1 MDSLERLNNFYSLI
15 LGKPLI
21 PEEGEPQPS
30 IFPKPEPPPSLEAML
45 TWAKQHREMQAT
57 TNLTF
62 QIADVIVESIE
73 ELRAKS

>member
-1 MDSLERLNNFYSLI
+1 MDSLERLNDFYSLI

-21 PEEGEPQPS
+21 PAKGEPQPVV
-30 IFPKPEPPPSLEAML
+30 FPKPEPPPSLEAML
-45 TWAKQHREMQAT
+45 TWAKQHRDMQD

-62 QIADVIVESIE
+62 QIADVMVESIE